1 MNKKNKIIC
10 GILLPLTLITASA
23 VWYASSNEKSKKPN
37 KKVRSLFGSYANMP
51 TVENGEIDATSMLDE
66 HPYRPKARVS
76 NKNSRKSRFADFS
89 DGMKDFSRSAH
100 KRPSTNTVA
109 GPVKPSTAT
118 VEGAVP
124 VAEDVAAAAAS
135 VAPAAT
141 GAPAAEQAAQAPANA
156 VVSQKAQTPVATSA
170 ATEAQKPAIVAQ
182 TPAQKGINR
191 ELMSMI
197 PALNQPKYQQQ
208 LKTTDRLLNNLSNSL
223 QRALASASNNK
234 RMQNISKYAKGG
246 AGGTGGRLGGN
257 RRESPI
263 SRATQN
269 IINAAGDAIA
279 QNMEENFGKQ
289 AGDKVRQATKS
300 YAASVGQIMSSG
312 MSEEERQQAL
322 AAAEAAFQQQ
332 VRLTQIE
339 SMFNQALDEHK
350 AKYMEGLTDKF
361 GEETAAL
368 AEPLLNKYKEDILAV
383 AQNPE
388 ATVDDLRKIES
399 EFQVSLGNM
408 VQMNHL
414 EDDNVSVAL
423 QEVQGNVVQSN
434 LEHLSGQLAEQQ
446 KDGNNITMAGSMSEE
461 DLEKFRLELNTN
473 NQNFIAHV
481 LNSEEMAALSAEK
494 REEWKNKAQ
503 VIYNKMTEDLVTARK
518 NTPLDQS
525 QQFYTLQEQI
535 ISNANQAMQNIALTL
550 TEEEK
555 REQEAIEQ
563 QNEAYLNQMKKM
575 YGEEA
580 YSEIRNYFLQL
591 KRGLI
596 DREQYDAQVARIA
609 QENAAN
615 YEAYMAEQER
625 KRQQEMQRNIESQM
639 RQYKRDILNSRAVT
653 QFPKTYRNVI
663 ARFVSER
670 VNLMKNDLLSLVREK
685 GLSPEEL
692 DRKYQDIQKRT
703 QEEIE
708 GFLDVAVS
716 NYNER
721 VKNLENRQV
730 SDGAI
735 QL

>member
-51 TVENGEIDATSMLDE
+51 TIENGEFDATSMLDE

-124 VAEDVAAAAAS
+124 VAEDVAAAAAAS
-135 VAPAAT
+135 VAPATT
-141 GAPAAEQAAQAPANA
+141 GAPAAEQAAQAPAKA
-156 VVSQKAQTPVATSA
+156 VPSQKAQTPVATSA
-170 ATEAQKPAIVAQ
+170 ATEAKKPAMAAQ

-263 SRATQN
+263 SRAMQN

-312 MSEEERQQAL
+312 MSEEERQQA
-322 AAAEAAFQQQ
+322 AAAREAAFQQQ

-339 SMFNQALDEHK
+339 AMFNKALDEHK

-361 GEETAAL
+361 GDETAAS

-388 ATVDDLRKIES
+388 ATVDDLRKIEN

-408 VQMNHL
+408 VQMKHL

-423 QEVQGNVVQSN
+423 QEVQNNVVQSN

-446 KDGNNITMAGSMSEE
+446 KKGNNITMAGSMSDE
-461 DLEKFRLELNTN
+461 DLENFRKDLNTK

-494 REEWKNKAQ
+494 REEWKTKAL
-503 VIYNKMTEDLVTARK
+503 VIYDKMTEELVTARK

-555 REQEAIEQ
+555 RKQQAFDQ
-563 QNEAYLNQMKKM
+563 QNEAYLNQIKEM
-575 YGEEA
+575 YGEKA

-615 YEAYMAEQER
+615 YEEYVRIRQE
-625 KRQQEMQRNIESQM
+625 EMQRNIESQM
-639 RQYKRDILNSRAVT
+639 RQYKSNILNSKAVK
-653 QFPKTYRNVI
+653 QFPPSYKVLI
-663 ARFVSER
+663 DRFVSEK

-685 GLSPEEL
+685 GMSPEEF
-692 DRKYQDIQKRT
+692 DRRSKEIQKET
-703 QEEIE
+703 QEKIE
-708 GFLDVAVS
+708 DFLNDAVRD
-716 NYNER
+716 YNER
-721 VKNLENRQV
+721 VRNIEKERQV
-730 SDGAI
+730 RDGTM
-735 QL
+735 QLK